1 MNTLYF
7 VYALEVAKAAS
18 ISQAASNL
26 FMSQST
32 LSKSIKD
39 LEGSLGFPVFH
50 RTSKGV
56 IPTQKGQEFL
66 EHAQKIVAQIEKMER
81 SLNALDSASQTFS
94 LAIYRAGYM
103 ANAAAKFLRNFD
115 NSREMELDIRE
126 TNSLEVIDL
135 VSEGTYVLG
144 VIRYHME
151 DEEYFL
157 KNLAEKGLQYESIWQ
172 SRYVAVMPRSH
183 PLAQKE
189 RITPEDLLPYVEI
202 RFGDSRIPYVRV
214 SSAAAEKNNSKRI
227 LIYDRAMQVDLLQTT
242 PLAYMYCSPAP
253 AEFLERAGLVQ
264 RRIKTGNE
272 FKDLLISRAGYR
284 FSKLDRAFINEL
296 TLQKNAAAYSEIL

>member
-39 LEGSLGFPVFH
+39 LEGSLGFPVFR

-202 RFGDSRIPYVRV
+202 RCGDSRSPYVRV

-227 LIYDRAMQVDLLQTT
+227 LVYDRAMQVDLLQTT

-264 RRIKTGNE
+264 RRIKTGSE